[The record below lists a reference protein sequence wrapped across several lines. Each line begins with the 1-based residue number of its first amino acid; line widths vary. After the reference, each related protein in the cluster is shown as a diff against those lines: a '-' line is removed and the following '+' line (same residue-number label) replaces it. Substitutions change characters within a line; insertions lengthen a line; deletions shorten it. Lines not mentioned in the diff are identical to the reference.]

1 MNNQN
6 RLLILKS
13 KLKSQRKT
21 ALLISW
27 PFLEIL
33 TFIQFFWIVSVW
45 LYLELYCRSWNLFS
59 FLLCRVF
66 MSRGQG
72 IWHCF
77 VAMPRIVLGGVMD
90 FHSNNLC
97 YNNNNNNNNKIKV
110 LTYFNSSTLLPLLKA
125 HIFLN

>member
-13 KLKSQRKT
+13 KLKSQWKNSSFNKL
-21 ALLISW
+21 AS
-27 PFLEIL
+27 EIL
-33 TFIQFFWIVSVW
+33 TFIQFLWIVSVW
-45 LYLELYCRSWNLFS
+45 LYLELYCRSWDLFS

-77 VAMPRIVLGGVMD
+77 VAMPSSIVLGGVMD
-90 FHSNNLC
+90 FQSNNLC
-97 YNNNNNNNNKIKV
+97 YNNNNNKIKV

-125 HIFLN
+125 HVFLN